1 MTVSLQMVNRFT
13 LHFANRKKDR
23 SVDVEV
29 KRQQK
34 NMQQKKKHQIQKTEF
49 DESKVPNKIQYF
61 DYSLL
66 AIVIFLVCFGL
77 VMLYS
82 TSSYSAQVKF
92 GDSMYFFKRQAIIS
106 AGSVGVMLFVSII
119 HYHWYA
125 RLAKLVYW
133 VSFVLMALVL
143 TPLGVE
149 AYGARRWIQLPF
161 GQTMQPAE
169 VTKIAVIMFIPL
181 LICKAGK
188 RIKDWEVFGK
198 IFLWGVAAA
207 AGVYFLTDNLSTAII
222 VFGMVCIMLFV
233 VHPLTAPFVT
243 LAAAASVL
251 IVIVVKILDVL
262 MDSSSNFRI
271 GRILVWLHP
280 EEYSA
285 KGGFQVLQ
293 GLYAI
298 GSGGF
303 FGKGL
308 GNSAQKMV
316 IPEVQNDMIL
326 AIICEEL
333 GVFGAIVML
342 TLFGMLLYRLMFIAQ
357 NAPDLYSSL
366 MVTGIFA
373 HIAIQVILNVCV
385 VLNIIP
391 TTGITLPFVSYGG
404 TSILFLMVEMGI
416 ALGVSGRIKI
426 EES

>member
-1 MTVSLQMVNRFT
+1 M
-13 LHFANRKKDR
+13 
-23 SVDVEV
+23 EV

-125 RLAKLVYW
+125 RLAKLAYW